1 MNAHR
6 IETVLTDEWIVT
18 LRGLP
23 FKSGTALEI
32 IILERDNGTEKDAG
46 EAEHVAEWLNASKRS
61 LQDVWDN
68 DEDAVY
74 NNL

>member
-1 MNAHR
+1 M
-6 IETVLTDEWIVT
+6 
-18 LRGLP
+18 RGLP

-32 IILERDNGTEKDAG
+32 IILERDTGTEKDAD

-61 LQDVWDN
+61 LQDVWVN

-74 NNL
+74 DNL